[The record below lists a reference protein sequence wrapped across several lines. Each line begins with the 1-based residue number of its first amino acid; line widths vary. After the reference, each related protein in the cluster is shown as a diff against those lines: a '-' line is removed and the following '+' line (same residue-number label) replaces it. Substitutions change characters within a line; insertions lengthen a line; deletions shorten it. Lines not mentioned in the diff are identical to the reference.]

1 MTAGTDI
8 SGSDITTIEA
18 SDKVVKIV
26 GRDRLRQLKQ
36 RSNGPGL
43 VFLAGHL
50 GLLTIT
56 GVLLW
61 LSLPTGWAI
70 AAGFAHGVVISH
82 LFAPLHECSHRTA
95 FRSRWLNEGVYWF
108 CGLVLGLMPVA
119 FRYQHADHHTYT
131 QNAERDP
138 QMIAIAE
145 KFGGFLYYATA
156 IPYFIEIL
164 RMLGA
169 YALGHFNPT
178 DRRVIPARDL
188 PIVQRQAG
196 VFLGVYAAVAA
207 LSIWFETP
215 VALIYWLLPRVAGE
229 TVERMIRMSEHVR
242 CSRNPDMLENSRT
255 VYAWAPFRW
264 LSWNMPLH
272 TAHHAVPQVPFHAV
286 PALNEILSDRLKE
299 VRNGYTASMAYM
311 IRNALAGSRG

>member
-1 MTAGTDI
+1 MTAGAEI
-8 SGSDITTIEA
+8 SGLDITTIEA
-18 SDKVVKIV
+18 SEKIIKIV
-26 GRDRLRQLKQ
+26 GRERLRQLK
-36 RSNGPGL
+36 RRGNAPGL

-95 FRSRWLNEGVYWF
+95 FRSRWLNEGVYWA
-108 CGLVLGLMPVA
+108 CGLVLGLTPLA
-119 FRYQHADHHTYT
+119 FRYQHADHHAYT

-138 QMIAIAE
+138 QMIAVAE

-164 RMLGA
+164 RMLGG
-169 YALGHFNPT
+169 YALGRFNPT
-178 DRRVIPARDL
+178 DRRAFPARDL
-188 PIVQRQAG
+188 PIVQRQAR
-196 VFLGVYAAVAA
+196 VFLCVYSAVAA

-215 VALIYWLLPRVAGE
+215 AALIYWLLPRIAGE
-229 TVERMIRMSEHVR
+229 TVERMIRMSEHVG
-242 CSRNPDMLENSRT
+242 CSRTPDMLENSRT

-264 LSWNMPLH
+264 LSRNMPLH
-272 TAHHAVPQVPFHAV
+272 TAHRAVPQVPFHAV

-299 VRNGYTASMAYM
+299 VRNGYTASIAAM
-311 IRNALAGSRG
+311 IRNALAGGRG